1 MAKNLKNEL
10 IDLKVESKI
19 LNKISCS
26 PEKNKEYEELVKN
39 GMPLPKD
46 VYPYMYDD
54 GEPSSK
60 CFYEITGPELT
71 QEELMEY
78 IALKQLRM
86 VNTIKKCALYFTITS
101 IIASI
106 IGVISAISF
115 LAK

>member
-10 IDLKVESKI
+10 IDLKVKSEI

-26 PEKNKEYEELVKN
+26 PAKNKEYEELVKN

-46 VYPYMYDD
+46 VYPYINDD

-60 CFYEITGPELT
+60 YFYEVKGSEFT

-101 IIASI
+101 IIAYI
-106 IGVISAISF
+106 IGAISAISF
-115 LAK
+115 LVK